1 MMKHGVHSQNQS
13 IISKKYQNLFK
24 IPQND
29 KTDPGLKGPS
39 PGIGFVIFCE
49 ILNIFWYFLRI
60 IDCFW
65 EYTPCFIINEL
76 FPLNSHFVLLRSGFD
91 SLDLPINNFRLIRK
105 EALQSCYRNKEP

>member
-1 MMKHGVHSQNQS
+1 MTKP
-13 IISKKYQNLFK
+13 IPASKDHRQGSVL
-24 IPQND
+24 
-29 KTDPGLKGPS
+29 S
-39 PGIGFVIFCE
+39 FCE
-49 ILNIFWYFLRI
+49 ILNKFWYFLRI